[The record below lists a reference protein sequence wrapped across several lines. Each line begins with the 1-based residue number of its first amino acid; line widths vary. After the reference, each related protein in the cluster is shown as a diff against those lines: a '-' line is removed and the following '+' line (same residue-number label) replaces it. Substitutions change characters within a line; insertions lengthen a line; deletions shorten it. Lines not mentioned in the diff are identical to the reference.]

1 MHRRMNAKIAFILS
15 SRSAIVDQPVCLNS
29 GGRYFVDITFR
40 KEQPSNPQFS
50 SHILI
55 DSVRT
60 LSANAEV
67 VLGKNIY

>member
-1 MHRRMNAKIAFILS
+1 MQRLS
-15 SRSAIVDQPVCLNS
+15 LSFRSAIVDQPVCLNA

-40 KEQPSNPQFS
+40 KEQTSNPQFS

-60 LSANAEV
+60 LSEI
-67 VLGKNIY
+67 LKLSMENIY